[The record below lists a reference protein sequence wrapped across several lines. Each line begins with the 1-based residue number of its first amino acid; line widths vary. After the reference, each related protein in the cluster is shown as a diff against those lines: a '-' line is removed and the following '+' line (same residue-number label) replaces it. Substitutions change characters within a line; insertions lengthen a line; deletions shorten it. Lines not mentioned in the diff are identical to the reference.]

1 MFDLKQGPPLPRS
14 PHAPE
19 HGHLSEPRRVR
30 GGREGVCASPP
41 RGTCGQIGC
50 QTPQMLITKSGD
62 HSSRTLQP
70 KDLCSPVL
78 TLEPS
83 TLQED
88 LFFWFSKAII
98 TLQYFNNELN

>member
-1 MFDLKQGPPLPRS
+1 MGLHTVISQSPGTFGAGAGAGGRRS
-14 PHAPE
+14 GGAVRLTPT
-19 HGHLSEPRRVR
+19 GHLQSNRLPN
-30 GGREGVCASPP
+30 
-41 RGTCGQIGC
+41 
-50 QTPQMLITKSGD
+50 TPDAAEVITKSGD

-70 KDLCSPVL
+70 KDLCSPML

-98 TLQYFNNELN
+98 ALQYFNNKLN